1 MSVYSIGVSE
11 TAWDCI
17 YLTSSLRFADAV
29 VRLLARAGLRTRT
42 VATLY
47 QARSSIALEPGAA
60 LIAESA
66 FLDGDWR
73 DALTMA
79 KESAPGIPVI
89 VLLREFDGAT
99 WVQALLS
106 GAYDVL
112 TAPRDFER
120 LPRTVIGALRQ
131 RAIPVGDSGA
141 GRPGSWI
148 RRLALFLRNRHRR
161 RAIGVSS

>member
-1 MSVYSIGVSE
+1 MSVYSIGVSA

-17 YLTSSLRFADAV
+17 YLTSSLRLADAV
-29 VRLLARAGLRTRT
+29 VRLLARADIRTRT
-42 VATLY
+42 VATLDH
-47 QARSSIALEPGAA
+47 ARSLVGQEPGAA

-89 VLLREFDGAT
+89 VLLREFDGAA
-99 WVQALLS
+99 WVQALLC

-112 TAPRDFER
+112 AAPHDFER

-131 RAIPVGDSGA
+131 RAIPAGDSA
-141 GRPGSWI
+141 ASRPRSWV
-148 RRLALFLRNRHRR
+148 RRLALFLRNRHHR